1 MFDDPAERVALG
13 DRALR
18 VFDAVQE
25 AAEDNRY
32 SVKVDRTLKM
42 TGATTA
48 DAVEALAHCR
58 ELAARGD
65 ELSGRAAALLE
76 RLLSVD
82 GIWSDPAPR
91 TG

>member
-1 MFDDPAERVALG
+1 MLHDPADGVALG

-25 AAEDNRY
+25 AAEDDRY
-32 SVKVDRTLKM
+32 SAKVESTLKM

-48 DAVEALAHCR
+48 DALEALEHCR
-58 ELAARGD
+58 ALADGGD

-76 RLLSVD
+76 RLLAFD
-82 GIWSDPAPR
+82 GIWSDPRA
-91 TG
+91 